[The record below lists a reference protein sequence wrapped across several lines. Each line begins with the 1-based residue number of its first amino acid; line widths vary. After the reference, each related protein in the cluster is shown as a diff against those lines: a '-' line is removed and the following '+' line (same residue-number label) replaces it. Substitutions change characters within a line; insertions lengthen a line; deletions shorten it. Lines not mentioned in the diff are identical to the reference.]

1 MYLRADE
8 RPAVED
14 PFIVGFVHGNIP
26 RCNGCKGRI
35 SRGEDG
41 KPLPAPND
49 LVLRHREHVIFQ
61 NPNTGLFQQ
70 SRDKRNVY
78 YHAQRTCVAPHFLNF
93 VSEQHVQVD
102 PAITSQLVMAHK
114 ELLLNEFGSHSLTTL
129 SYVLSVDTVLLSF
142 CFTFVVL
149 CFNLL
154 RLSFTHALTHPSG
167 CVSAY
172 IHFVHGNDA
181 SSVSAPV
188 PVPVPFP
195 VPCFS
200 SCHESVCNCGEVACL
215 CSCTWQGEGVPDNE
229 CLPERQN
236 QSQDESQDES
246 LDEKVIRVS
255 DVSIIITFEYKLFPA
270 NQSFVWYGANI
281 GVISQYQFSN
291 KQYLCVHI
299 YSNNSHSTV
308 VV

>member
-1 MYLRADE
+1 MGKKPQRKGSSKKASKLVKTVLAEAKERDFTLRAPLSSLHDCEPIPSSTREPVVREPTQLPSSSAIYPVPNTQQSTLSGIAAFGNSQVHISHLGQSRRLVASQPALVPASTLALSSPPPLISIQQPNVYLRADE

-114 ELLLNEFGSHSLTTL
+114 ELLLNEFG
-129 SYVLSVDTVLLSF
+129 
-142 CFTFVVL
+142 
-149 CFNLL
+149 
-154 RLSFTHALTHPSG
+154 
-167 CVSAY
+167 
-172 IHFVHGNDA
+172 
-181 SSVSAPV
+181 
-188 PVPVPFP
+188 
-195 VPCFS
+195 
-200 SCHESVCNCGEVACL
+200 
-215 CSCTWQGEGVPDNE
+215 
-229 CLPERQN
+229 
-236 QSQDESQDES
+236 
-246 LDEKVIRVS
+246 VI
-255 DVSIIITFEYKLFPA
+255 L
-270 NQSFVWYGANI
+270 
-281 GVISQYQFSN
+281 
-291 KQYLCVHI
+291 
-299 YSNNSHSTV
+299 
-308 VV
+308 